1 MNDLTSLLGNLP
13 PAVGNVVRQ
22 VAAGNHADVPDAEAH
37 AAYNHVA
44 GQLTSDEFQQ
54 AAANAYEQMTPEQRA
69 QVADYMRSQAGQP
82 GVDVQSIPPAS
93 VAANDPGALADAT
106 AQVHAQ
112 GPNILQ
118 QLFAP
123 GGTFSSPIAKM
134 ALLGITAF
142 AAQRIS
148 GRR

>member
-1 MNDLTSLLGNLP
+1 MDP
-13 PAVGNVVRQ
+13 PFRHEG
-22 VAAGNHADVPDAEAH
+22 AGAW
-37 AAYNHVA
+37 
-44 GQLTSDEFQQ
+44 LSDI
-54 AAANAYEQMTPEQRA
+54 R
-69 QVADYMRSQAGQP
+69 G
-82 GVDVQSIPPAS
+82 

-148 GRR
+148 GGR

>member
-1 MNDLTSLLGNLP
+1 VNDLTSLLGNLP
-13 PAVGNVVRQ
+13 AAVVNVVRQ

-82 GVDVQSIPPAS
+82 GVDVPSIPPAS

>member
-1 MNDLTSLLGNLP
+1 VNDLTSLLGNLP
-13 PAVGNVVRQ
+13 AAVVNVVRQ

-44 GQLTSDEFQQ
+44 GQLTPEEFQQ

-69 QVADYMRSQAGQP
+69 QVADYMRSQAAQP
-82 GVDVQSIPPAS
+82 GVDVPSIPPAS